1 MGAHAPRARAA
12 NRAQHRGGP
21 RGGQARGPYAG
32 GVHVSDTEFDD
43 LVADALDQIPEP
55 LAALMDNVVVLVED
69 EPPPEEAGIL
79 GLYVGTPLTE
89 RDSNYTFR
97 PPDQVFVY
105 RGPLLRM
112 CRDAEELSDEI
123 AITVVHEIAHHF
135 GIDDEQ
141 LHAWGWG

>member
-1 MGAHAPRARAA
+1 MHLSE
-12 NRAQHRGGP
+12 N
-21 RGGQARGPYAG
+21 
-32 GVHVSDTEFDD
+32 EFDD
-43 LVADALDQIPEP
+43 LVSDALDRIPAP

-112 CRDAEELSDEI
+112 CADADELADEV

-135 GIDDEQ
+135 GIDDDQ

>member
-1 MGAHAPRARAA
+1 MDLPDA
-12 NRAQHRGGP
+12 
-21 RGGQARGPYAG
+21 
-32 GVHVSDTEFDD
+32 EFDD
-43 LVADALDQIPEP
+43 LVADALDRIPAP
-55 LAALMDNVVVLVED
+55 LTALMDNVVVLVED
-69 EPPPEEAGIL
+69 EPPPDDPTLL

-89 RDSNYTFR
+89 RDSGYTFR

-112 CRDAEELSDEI
+112 CADPDELADEI
-123 AITVVHEIAHHF
+123 EVTVVHEIAHHF

>member
-1 MGAHAPRARAA
+1 
-12 NRAQHRGGP
+12 
-21 RGGQARGPYAG
+21 
-32 GVHVSDTEFDD
+32 VHLSENEFDD
-43 LVADALDQIPEP
+43 LVSDALDRIPAP

-112 CRDAEELSDEI
+112 CADADELADEV

-135 GIDDEQ
+135 GIDDDQ

>member
-1 MGAHAPRARAA
+1 
-12 NRAQHRGGP
+12 
-21 RGGQARGPYAG
+21 
-32 GVHVSDTEFDD
+32 VHLSESEFDD
-43 LVADALDQIPEP
+43 LVSDALDRIPGP

-112 CRDAEELSDEI
+112 CGDADELADEV

-135 GIDDEQ
+135 GIDDDQ

>member
-1 MGAHAPRARAA
+1 
-12 NRAQHRGGP
+12 
-21 RGGQARGPYAG
+21 
-32 GVHVSDTEFDD
+32 VHLSESNFDD
-43 LVADALDQIPEP
+43 LVSDALDRIPAP

-89 RDSNYTFR
+89 RDSGYTFR

-112 CRDAEELSDEI
+112 CVDADELADEV

-135 GIDDEQ
+135 GIDDDQ

>member
-1 MGAHAPRARAA
+1 
-12 NRAQHRGGP
+12 
-21 RGGQARGPYAG
+21 
-32 GVHVSDTEFDD
+32 VHVSDSEFDD

-112 CRDAEELSDEI
+112 CRDAEELSEEI

>member
-1 MGAHAPRARAA
+1 MDLH
-12 NRAQHRGGP
+12 
-21 RGGQARGPYAG
+21 
-32 GVHVSDTEFDD
+32 DDEFDD
-43 LVADALDQIPEP
+43 LVSEALDRIPPP

-69 EPPPEEAGIL
+69 EPPRDDPTLL

-89 RDSNYTFR
+89 RDSGYTFR

-112 CRDAEELSDEI
+112 CTDSDELAEEIE
-123 AITVVHEIAHHF
+123 ITVVHEIAHHF

>member
-1 MGAHAPRARAA
+1 MGACASRARVA
-12 NRAQHRGGP
+12 NRAKHRGGP
-21 RGGQARGPYAG
+21 EGRQARGPYADR
-32 GVHVSDTEFDD
+32 VHVSQSEFDD
-43 LVADALDQIPEP
+43 LVVDALDQIPEP
-55 LAALMDNVVVLVED
+55 LAALMDNVVVLVEE

-112 CRDAEELSDEI
+112 CRDAEELADEI

>member
-1 MGAHAPRARAA
+1 MAPGAAKRSIPDV
-12 NRAQHRGGP
+12 GT
-21 RGGQARGPYAG
+21 YAEP
-32 GVHVSDTEFDD
+32 VHLPESEFDD
-43 LVADALDQIPEP
+43 LVADALDRIPAP

-69 EPPPEEAGIL
+69 EPPPEEAGVL

-112 CRDAEELSDEI
+112 CQDADDLAEEIS
-123 AITVVHEIAHHF
+123 ITVVHEIAHHF
-135 GIDDEQ
+135 GIDDDQ